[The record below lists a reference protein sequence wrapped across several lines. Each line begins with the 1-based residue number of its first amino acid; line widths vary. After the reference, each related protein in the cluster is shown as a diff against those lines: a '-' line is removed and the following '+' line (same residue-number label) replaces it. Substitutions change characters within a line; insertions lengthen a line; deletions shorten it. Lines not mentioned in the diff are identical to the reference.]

1 VTRDD
6 LLGAL
11 SNDQVLAF
19 LRVVRAGESSQD
31 FIAYRTLY
39 GGETFDS
46 FADHPKRAITKN
58 GVTSTAAGAYQFLAR
73 TWYAL
78 TKQYG
83 FTDFSPAS
91 QDQGAVAL
99 IAGRHA
105 LEDVIAGRLDAAIR
119 KCNREWASLPGSPYG
134 QPTRTYAQAEATF
147 LEYGGSLAAVGDVV
161 PTVTKEVTMA
171 PLVIPILSALSS
183 LIPQLGSLFGGSEVA
198 QRNVA
203 AGSIVANAIVQATNA
218 VNLQEAAERIQND
231 PQALQAARQAVADI
245 WPSVTEVGASGID
258 GARKAAIAPDQLPFF
273 KQGVFWITV
282 GLVPLVYIIV
292 LASLAKWEFIGDIT
306 SETRAQV
313 IGTALGTL
321 LGGIIG
327 YFYGTSAGS
336 ARKTE
341 LMGGK

>member
-1 VTRDD
+1 VTRDE
-6 LLGAL
+6 LIGAL
-11 SNDQVLAF
+11 TNDNVLAF

-58 GVTSTAAGAYQFLAR
+58 GVPSTAAGAYQFLAR

-147 LEYGGSLAAVGDVV
+147 LEYGGSLAAASGVV

-231 PQALQAARQAVADI
+231 PTALQAARQAVSDI
-245 WPSVTEVGASGID
+245 WPSITEAGSDGIK
-258 GARKAAIAPDQLPFF
+258 GARQAVVDSAN
-273 KQGVFWITV
+273 
-282 GLVPLVYIIV
+282 VPLWRQAPLVMAVLFLPLIYIVV
-292 LASLAKWEFIGDIT
+292 LASIGKWEYIGDIT

-313 IGTALGTL
+313 IGTVLGIL
-321 LGGIIG
+321 FGGIVG

-341 LMGGK
+341 IMGGK